1 LLRRDPEAALSEVY
15 LFQLASQRT
24 GYLSGRQ
31 TLIAQN
37 VANANT
43 PGFKALDLKPFSAT
57 LAETEMSMAVT
68 NAAHLSP
75 TAQELAPAKAAESDA
90 ATASVS
96 GNSVN
101 IENEMVHLGEVNR
114 DFAEATNIKKIFH
127 QMMMQALK

>member
-1 LLRRDPEAALSEVY
+1 MTEVY

-24 GYLSGRQ
+24 GYLSARQ

-57 LAETEMSMAVT
+57 LRETEMSMSIT
-68 NAAHLSP
+68 DAAHLTP
-75 TAQELAPAKAAESDA
+75 TAQQLDPPKSRESDA

-101 IENEMVHLGEVNR
+101 VESEMVHLGEVSR